1 LPRSKT
7 VQKVARAAERRRLRN
22 KSVRSTVKTRVTQ
35 AEKLILSNEPESAQQ
50 AVVAAI
56 SVLDKAARKRVIHPN
71 TAARRKSRLMRKL
84 NQATLPVTDEPKTA
98 DSDTAQ
104 E

>member
-1 LPRSKT
+1 
-7 VQKVARAAERRRLRN
+7 
-22 KSVRSTVKTRVTQ
+22 
-35 AEKLILSNEPESAQQ
+35 
-50 AVVAAI
+50 
-56 SVLDKAARKRVIHPN
+56 
-71 TAARRKSRLMRKL
+71 LMRKL